1 MRTVRSPVLFL
12 ATARIVGQWPMV
24 FVMCSCAPCTF
35 VFVFVFALKSCTV
48 YFARAVL
55 GVAGRLLGL
64 GMLLCAALCLACEQ
78 CWWCNSCFFALQE
91 YKCLSEAVTT
101 SP

>member
-12 ATARIVGQWPMV
+12 ATARIVGRWPMDQAMV

-64 GMLLCAALCLACEQ
+64 GMLLCAALL
-78 CWWCNSCFFALQE
+78 SCMR
-91 YKCLSEAVTT
+91 AVLVV
-101 SP
+101 